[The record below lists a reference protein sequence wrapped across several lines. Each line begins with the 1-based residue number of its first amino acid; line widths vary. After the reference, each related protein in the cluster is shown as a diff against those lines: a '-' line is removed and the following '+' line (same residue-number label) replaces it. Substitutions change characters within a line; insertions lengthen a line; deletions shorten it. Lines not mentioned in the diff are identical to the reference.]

1 MTDEERIDLVLRA
14 AEESSLLRRTASEAL
29 AEPLVELANV
39 CAGVLGAGGKMLIC
53 GNGGSAGDA
62 SHMAAEMI
70 IRLTA
75 DKNRQALPALAL
87 NADTSV
93 LTAAGNDY
101 GYDRIFSRQ
110 VEGLGAAG
118 DMLLL
123 ISTSG
128 NSMNL
133 IRAAEVARE
142 KKMITSALLGKDG
155 GRLATMVDK
164 KLIVPHQSVQRIQEE
179 HIFMIHTLVELIE
192 SDLFG

>member
-1 MTDEERIDLVLRA
+1 MTDDERIQLVLRA

-29 AEPLVELANV
+29 AEPLVDLANV

-53 GNGGSAGDA
+53 GNGGSAADA

-75 DKNRQALPALAL
+75 EKNRQALPALAL

-93 LTAAGNDY
+93 LTAAANDF

-110 VEGLGAAG
+110 VEGLGVVG
-118 DMLLL
+118 DMLLM

-133 IRAAEVARE
+133 IRAAEVARD

-155 GRLATMVDK
+155 GRLAMMVDK
-164 KLIVPHQSVQRIQEE
+164 KLIVSHHTVQRIQEE
-179 HIFMIHTLVELIE
+179 HIFLIHTLVELIE

>member
-29 AEPLVELANV
+29 AEPLVDLANV